1 MMVWVYV
8 VMRMSVMMRV
18 HMMMPTRGMMV
29 AIRGVM
35 WS

>member
-8 VMRMSVMMRV
+8 VMRMYVMMRV